1 MTHRPSATY
10 DRVPDPPPVLL
21 LHGNPRSAR
30 AARRFAR
37 ERVEAYAP
45 VAEEHVDAV
54 VLVVSELVTN
64 AIRYGCGPAEVVRL
78 VVDGD
83 EQRTRVEVHDS
94 GHGTPH
100 VREEPLGDR
109 GRGLVILDQLC
120 PAAWGVIV
128 TAAGKVVWAEVPR
141 SARDPKS
148 TKPTESV
155 AAILAGEVGFRP
167 RRTTPA
173 QRAAA
178 ASERLREAA
187 HGVGLTL
194 HGLSVVEDGYRPPV
208 IDLGWCNV
216 HAAGVVAKALTAWGA
231 PPVPPENGS

>member
-1 MTHRPSATY
+1 M
-10 DRVPDPPPVLL
+10 LL

-64 AIRYGCGPAEVVRL
+64 AVRYGCGPAEVVRL

-100 VREEPLGDR
+100 VRREDSLDDH

-120 PAAWGVIV
+120 PATWGVIV

-141 SARDPKS
+141 GARDA
-148 TKPTESV
+148 KPAESV
-155 AAILAGEVGFRP
+155 AAILAREVGFRP

-216 HAAGVVAKALTAWGA
+216 HAAGVVAKALAAWGA
-231 PPVPPENGS
+231 PPVPPEHGS